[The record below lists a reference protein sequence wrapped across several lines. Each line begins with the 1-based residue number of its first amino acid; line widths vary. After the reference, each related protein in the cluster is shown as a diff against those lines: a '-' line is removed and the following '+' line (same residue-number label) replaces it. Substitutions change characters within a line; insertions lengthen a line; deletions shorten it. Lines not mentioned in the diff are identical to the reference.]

1 MANDFDRMDVALWK
15 FNKTLNTLG
24 AGLSFA
30 GLFQKLKQA
39 QAELRK
45 LDDYIRTPDFDA
57 AASAEV
63 DQFIASLERLDKALS
78 NIPRL
83 ANNFD
88 PLIATIKEMDER
100 LESFTRNL
108 AELRSSATPLPGRT
122 NIGNAPKADAAFPGS
137 GTASVQTE
145 TQAYR
150 EQVREIDAVMASKRE
165 NIALIERLKAQNRDY
180 KSTLDAIAKEEQR
193 WGKISDEQAAKRER
207 LALAIEENKVAI
219 SALQRDLKQ
228 QIKVEQSADA
238 SIDEMTASLERLRAV
253 YRSLGQSDRGSAFGQ
268 DIARN
273 IEELERR
280 INGLGTVAQNTG
292 VQMQAQTRQ
301 AGVYASGFNGL
312 SYQIQQVARE
322 LPSLAYGPQIF
333 FSAISNNLPMLTDEI
348 ARARIQYQELVKAG
362 QKATPV
368 WRQMLSSVVSWQSL
382 IVAGVTVLTLYGKEI
397 VEWAGSLIKGK
408 KAFDA
413 AKAAMQQFHTM
424 MVKGRVEAQKEIVQ
438 LDALY
443 RVASDAARPYDE
455 RRAAVKKLQEVY
467 PAYFGNMTA
476 EQIMVGEAIDKY
488 NTLREAILA
497 TAEARA
503 AADAITEN
511 QKQTTLLKQT
521 GDAYEKYKNALDDVA
536 EAKKKY
542 DAADK
547 EYYINPAGVKVE
559 TTDELVVLEG
569 ARRRAREA
577 RKEFEKELLKLS
589 GGEELWAQIKE
600 KFDENINDFE
610 ENIRLQNE
618 RLLPLVDRV
627 AAGQTVED
635 QNKAAEEA
643 RRAADK
649 AAEEARRRA
658 DRERE
663 EQTRASENLIELL
676 TRLRNDARQAEID
689 AMAEG
694 TDKKIAQINYD
705 YDRQE
710 ETIKKREEELER
722 LAAQAGTEVSEQD
735 RGYLSALRTDNELT
749 RSNALSQIEIDEIEA
764 EERAMD
770 EYLAK
775 YGDYQEKRFAIT
787 KQYAEKIAK
796 AQTDGERLLYGKQQ
810 EEALRN
816 LDLSMVEA
824 SNLWTRLFKDAG
836 TMATSSING
845 VIEDVERLLKYI
857 DQVQSGG
864 DADMS
869 IIAALGLTKEQV
881 DTLMADPKKIEA
893 ILDALKQKRDE
904 LNTRNP
910 FGALIQGFKDLKKAA
925 GDADVQMAAVN
936 KIIAG
941 AQGAAQL
948 IGDVGDSMSE
958 LGEAIGSDFVSGFG
972 SAMSEISDVVNSA
985 INGAMTGMA
994 VGGPVGA
1001 AIGAGVGL
1009 LTGVISGIGK
1019 RLQYNKQVREEYQ
1032 NTLRKEYL
1040 AEYEINALYRER
1052 YEWAKKIGEATLSYL
1067 NRNTK
1072 EAQSQYEA
1080 NQREQEELW
1089 AKLMGSEYVSSERY
1103 KHGTWFRKAKII
1115 KGYSTLAGKS
1125 WEDIELL
1132 AAQGKLTKEAQ
1143 EYYEA
1148 LKKAREEGEELE
1160 ERMEQIAEETREA
1173 FTGIGFDSL
1182 VDGIVEGFKSGK
1194 RSMSDFADD
1203 FEDMMKNAVLQSLK
1217 MTALEEPLR
1226 KWYEDFAAAAG
1237 DNNGLTQQEIEEL
1250 KASYTRIIEN
1260 AGRQADELERITGIS
1275 LGAGAE
1281 AQTAT
1286 ARGFQAMSQE
1296 TGSELNGRFTAIQGD
1311 IHDIKAFVIEQTN
1324 NGTQLLNETVNIRDI
1339 MIQLNGNVADIRTYT
1354 KVLPAMSEKL
1364 DRIVKNTDA
1373 I

>member
-1 MANDFDRMDVALWK
+1 MIDLTVVINNDEALRKFTELKKVAKDSTSAMVTDFDTAEMAIDLFTK
-15 FNKTLNTLG
+15 KINENK
-24 AGLSFA
+24 AA
-30 GLFQKLKQA
+30 IEDQKQSIKVNQKVIK
-39 QAELRK
+39 EL
-45 LDDYIRTPDFDA
+45 
-57 AASAEV
+57 SAEYQKV
-63 DQFIASLERLDKALS
+63 QEALS
-78 NIPRL
+78 NAPTNKSKEVLSAQLKQVGEDL
-83 ANNFD
+83 A
-88 PLIATIKEMDER
+88 AER
-100 LESFTRNL
+100 TNL
-108 AELRSSATPLPGRT
+108 AQNKAVLQAYNDELDKSKTALQKSKAELKAYERTQNSIRTQLMSVRNEMQQLELSGQKSSARYKELQGELQRL
-122 NIGNAPKADAAFPGS
+122 G
-137 GTASVQTE
+137 V
-145 TQAYR
+145 AYR
-150 EQVREIDAVMASKRE
+150 
-165 NIALIERLKAQNRDY
+165 
-180 KSTLDAIAKEEQR
+180 
-193 WGKISDEQAAKRER
+193 
-207 LALAIEENKVAI
+207 KVAFEQKALTTGATQWAGLQ
-219 SALQRDLKQ
+219 SALQG
-228 QIKVEQSADA
+228 V
-238 SIDEMTASLERLRAV
+238 
-253 YRSLGQSDRGSAFGQ
+253 LGVFATGQ
-268 DIARN
+268 GVI
-273 IEELERR
+273 
-280 INGLGTVAQNTG
+280 GL
-292 VQMQAQTRQ
+292 
-301 AGVYASGFNGL
+301 F
-312 SYQIQQVARE
+312 
-322 LPSLAYGPQIF
+322 
-333 FSAISNNLPMLTDEI
+333 TDKSE
-348 ARARIQYQELVKAG
+348 ELVKIQTRLQSIMAIIMG
-362 QKATPV
+362 MSQVSNTLHATSAFRMTTWAKATELV
-368 WRQMLSSVVSWQSL
+368 NSAYKTLATGLIRVGVSANAARIATAAFMATATLGLSVAIGAVVSWVNKLIDKHKSAKQAAEESAAKQREAFESYASSVVSNASETITKFKSIQQAYNAL
-382 IVAGVTVLTLYGKEI
+382 GDDMQAKAKFIKEN
-397 VEWAGSLIKGK
+397 K
-408 KAFDA
+408 KAFDELGVSITGAKDADNLFIDNAEAFITSIELRARAMAGMNIASAKYEEALKEAIRKESISNVAEVKTNTNWRGKKMTQWSVEGFDTSQNEELNRRIKLASKTEEKRIKAEGGANYSELLRRINEAEHNA
-413 AKAAMQQFHTM
+413 ATEYIQEIK
-424 MVKGRVEAQKEIVQ
+424 KEIDDSIKDIEDQ
-438 LDALY
+438 
-443 RVASDAARPYDE
+443 AS
-455 RRAAVKKLQEVY
+455 K
-467 PAYFGNMTA
+467 
-476 EQIMVGEAIDKY
+476 AIDLSAQQSTAAESTFKKGGFTTT
-488 NTLREAILA
+488 NEA
-497 TAEARA
+497 
-503 AADAITEN
+503 
-511 QKQTTLLKQT
+511 
-521 GDAYEKYKNALDDVA
+521 
-536 EAKKKY
+536 
-542 DAADK
+542 
-547 EYYINPAGVKVE
+547 
-559 TTDELVVLEG
+559 
-569 ARRRAREA
+569 
-577 RKEFEKELLKLS
+577 
-589 GGEELWAQIKE
+589 
-600 KFDENINDFE
+600 
-610 ENIRLQNE
+610 
-618 RLLPLVDRV
+618 
-627 AAGQTVED
+627 
-635 QNKAAEEA
+635 KAAEEA
-643 RRAADK
+643 RRQ
-649 AAEEARRRA
+649 AE
-658 DRERE
+658 RERDA
-663 EQTRASENLIELL
+663 QTRASESLIELL
-676 TRLRNDARQAEID
+676 TRLRNDAQQADID

-705 YDRQE
+705 YDRRE
-710 ETIKKREEELER
+710 EAIKKREEELER
-722 LAAQAGTEVSEQD
+722 LAAQADTEVSEQD

-764 EERAMD
+764 EDRAMD

-796 AQTDGERLLYGKQQ
+796 AQTEGERLLYGKQQ
-810 EEALRN
+810 EEALRD
-816 LDLSMVEA
+816 LDLSMVET

-925 GDADVQMAAVN
+925 GDADAQMAAVN

-972 SAMSEISDVVNSA
+972 SAMSEISDVANSA

-994 VGGPVGA
+994 IGGPIGA
-1001 AIGAGVGL
+1001 AIGAGIGL
-1009 LTGVISGIGK
+1009 ASGIIKVISK
-1019 RLQYNKQVREEYQ
+1019 RLQYNKQIREEYQ

-1040 AEYEINALYRER
+1040 AEYEINTLYRER
-1052 YEWAKKIGEATLSYL
+1052 YKWAKKIGEATLSYL

-1115 KGYSTLAGKS
+1115 KGYSTLAGQS

-1203 FEDMMKNAVLQSLK
+1203 FEGMMKNAVLQSLK

-1237 DNNGLTQQEIEEL
+1237 DDDGLTQQEIEEL
-1250 KASYTRIIEN
+1250 KASYAQIIEN
-1260 AGRQADELERITGIS
+1260 AGRQADELERITGVS
-1275 LGAGAE
+1275 LGSGTD

-1311 IHDIKAFVIEQTN
+1311 VHDIKAFVIEHTN
-1324 NGTQLLNETVNIRDI
+1324 NDAMLLYETMNIRDI

-1354 KVLPAMSEKL
+1354 RVLPAMRETLAAINRKL
-1364 DRIVKNTDA
+1364 DNI
-1373 I
+1373 